1 MYQEQAIS
9 SPSIT
14 LDPNPHPALSYAGLR
29 AEALELLGRL
39 CGDQW
44 SDFNSH
50 DPGITILEQL
60 CFALT
65 ELAYRSQW
73 SIEDLLA
80 SAGPDWQ
87 PAAREIL
94 GGDPVTRDDLIAVV
108 RALGCEAVR
117 VETLDQPDLPL
128 YFRPSTSAGALPE
141 GDQTKG
147 LPPVAGDLELEPDLA
162 FGFGAS
168 PQPAV
173 VPRGVWRVAAQ
184 LGAIEQGSG
193 PVALLPIAQR
203 LHGARLLGRDFTL
216 EVLDPFAV
224 VVRAELEVDLAR
236 VSPDLLVRL
245 HDCLDQVI
253 RRAGADDNGRGL
265 RSGALIQ
272 ALLAL
277 PEVLQVTSFE
287 LADSPSGPG
296 RPWHLPLP
304 GGGARLHPA
313 SSLGLLHRG
322 VPLAVPPGQLRQ
334 APPGHALAEPGSFG
348 LLTSEPT
355 TSGLAKSGLAK
366 SDSSAGAAA
375 RAGRRRTLTSNR
387 SLALDLPAVYGVGLA
402 GLPAGAGP
410 ERQEQARQLGTYL
423 QFFDQLL
430 ANGQT
435 QLARAIP
442 LLSPVAAGDPAGEV
456 GQRHSLLAH
465 LLQRFGEELNL
476 AAQLPAGAESLV
488 QARSEFLRRIVP
500 LSGGR
505 GSGPDLLAAVP
516 DQLGEDGQG
525 AFAERLR
532 RKLGLPLAADGSPPL
547 LVIEHLL
554 LRPLPDDSSQRVQGG
569 EDPIPFLADVA
580 RPDPWSA
587 RVSVVINAALLPQWP
602 ADAPADACD
611 RWLVNVVR
619 QELPAHLLAELHLLA
634 DDDASPG
641 QGPWSAM
648 VTAWCGFR
656 EQLRA
661 HRWADLGAQGARGAE
676 DDLAKRLLSLRLR
689 DRRDRLLSLL
699 GIGLPWPLRG
709 IPFKEEQ
716 VMVAT
721 GKSAAIELRYS
732 QPGVNYQLV
741 EVASGAA
748 VGEAAEGSDGPLTL
762 TTPEISRDL
771 ILRVQASV
779 LPPSPVATANGRLRS
794 TLVVGEILVVEGV
807 DTSLG
812 LRLLDLSQN
821 PLPPLHPEGA
831 ALLAHHGQR
840 LLVEVAASQEGVV
853 YEVIDNAQRKT
864 PFANQKP
871 LSAKVIGTSGPIVLE
886 LTSPANED
894 QDLTVRATL
903 DRQRGRAKSEDRQ
916 VLLAVL
922 PLRVRANRA
931 LPLRLEAPVVVS
943 DTSASVAIGA
953 TAATG
958 ADGSQ
963 KSVRYQL
970 LARPLADDDWRFES
984 PAAAAEITVIGESL
998 AGFSD
1003 QKVGAAGNGA
1013 VLNLEQSVSGEGM
1026 VVAALARKQHRL
1038 SPYGS
1043 NNDHQVSSEVP
1054 LRQAAVAFTQPDN
1067 QRQLLLRQEVDNPRV
1082 WSFWGGQPGVA
1093 YSVSDDTAQPPLALA
1108 VPIPELADAPAGLRG
1123 IGRMRLGRDLLVAAS
1138 DGPPRTE
1145 LLLDPAKQPK
1155 LAVRARYLRSG
1166 VQVALERPPILVW
1179 VEPAAVGRG
1188 ESAEVVI
1195 AGLAADKTGRLL
1207 RGETLLAEGRAD
1219 GDGRLGLATGPLP
1232 GATTLQLQLEEG
1244 LRCAVPIAQGVNTDL
1259 KLRVLNFNPLQPDAP
1274 AHLMDWGASAE
1285 VEVLDTQKD
1294 VEYALIAA
1302 ADRDKPLEQQQPLSP
1317 IALGSGGPLVLRFS
1331 TATEDV
1337 DLLVR
1342 GTRRLD
1348 DQGLHRAISYLT
1360 TVLSLRVRANADVSI
1375 TLAQAVLEPAEQSL
1389 LLVGDARTPS
1399 QSSVSYKTWSMPL
1412 TLDDLVFFAD
1422 LPQAA
1427 GQQVNTLPPVLD
1439 GQLSLPPADRRLRTP
1454 VLPAPADPALTG
1466 WIGRGQP
1473 KKGTDGQQKAANEG
1487 QLHLSLGQAKAD
1499 AYLAV
1504 IASKQHS
1511 LGPAGS
1517 TWAGTSAASQVLV
1530 KQLTTQLIRPDP
1542 SQRLALV
1549 ADTAGIDATR
1559 TGSVP
1564 SRWLL
1569 HGGEP
1574 GCLYSFLASG
1584 DGEPLAQP
1592 VYVHRQTTDSPP
1604 TARGIGWL
1612 RLELDLA
1619 LAGANG
1625 PTLET
1630 KADLAALRAAALR
1643 VSWAHTGSS
1652 VNLRRGP
1659 LWVTVEP
1666 SPVAAAG
1673 SATVRVWGLQP
1684 NEQAKLMLQKA
1695 ELAAPQA
1702 GSEDP
1707 AKSIDLKPGPLAE
1720 STVLDLVI
1728 TADESSNIWKF
1739 PVAVV
1744 VTQPNG

>member
-1 MYQEQAIS
+1 MPA
-9 SPSIT
+9 PPTSIT
-14 LDPNPHPALSYAGLR
+14 LDPTPHPALSYAGLR

-39 CGDQW
+39 SGDQW

-73 SIEDLLA
+73 SIADLIA

-87 PAAREIL
+87 PAAQEIL
-94 GGDPVTRDDLIAVV
+94 SGDPVTRDDLIALV
-108 RALGCEAVR
+108 RAMGCEAVR
-117 VETLDQPDLPL
+117 VVALDQPDLPL
-128 YFRPSTSAGALPE
+128 YFRPSTSANVLPE
-141 GDQTKG
+141 GDQSNG
-147 LPPVAGDLELEPDLA
+147 FPPVAGDLELEPDLA
-162 FGFGAS
+162 SGFAAS

-184 LGAIEQGSG
+184 LGAMAQGSG
-193 PVALLPIAQR
+193 PITLLPIAQR
-203 LHGARLLGRDFTL
+203 LHGARLLGRDYAF

-224 VVRAELEVDLAR
+224 VVRAELEVDPAQ
-236 VSPDLLVRL
+236 VTSDLMLRL
-245 HDCLDQVI
+245 KACLDQAI

-277 PEVLQVTSFE
+277 PEVRQVTSFE
-287 LADSPSGPG
+287 LADSPSGPW

-313 SSLGLLHRG
+313 SSLSLFHRG
-322 VPLAVPPGQLRQ
+322 VRLAVPIGELRQ
-334 APPGHALAEPGSFG
+334 ALPSPALAEP
-348 LLTSEPT
+348 P
-355 TSGLAKSGLAK
+355 K
-366 SDSSAGAAA
+366 SDSNAAA
-375 RAGRRRTLTSNR
+375 AASPGRRRTLTSNR

-402 GLPAGAGP
+402 GLPAAASP
-410 ERQEQARQLGTYL
+410 ERQQQARQMRNYL
-423 QFFDQLL
+423 LFFDQLL
-430 ANGQT
+430 ANGQA
-435 QLARAIP
+435 QLAQAIP
-442 LLSPVAAGDPAGEV
+442 LLSPVEAGASV
-456 GQRHSLLAH
+456 GTDVHRQALLAH
-465 LLQRFGEELNL
+465 LLQRFGEELNPGGEL
-476 AAQLPAGAESLV
+476 QAGAQTLV
-488 QARSEFLRRIVP
+488 QARSDFLRRIVP

-505 GSGPDLLAAVP
+505 GSGPDLLAAAP
-516 DQLGEDGQG
+516 DQLREDSQG

-587 RVSVVINAALLPQWP
+587 RVSVVINAAVLPQWP
-602 ADAPADACD
+602 AAAPADACD

-619 QELPAHLLAELHLLA
+619 QELPAHLVAELHLLA
-634 DDDASPG
+634 DHDASPGQG

-648 VTAWCGFR
+648 VTAWARFR
-656 EQLRA
+656 DQLRA
-661 HRWADLGAQGARGAE
+661 HRLAGQGARGAE
-676 DDLAKRLLSLRLR
+676 DDLGKLLLSLRLR
-689 DRRDRLLSLL
+689 DRRDRLFSLL

-709 IPFKEEQ
+709 IPLKQEQ
-716 VMVAT
+716 VMVAPGQIGSIDLT
-721 GKSAAIELRYS
+721 FS
-732 QPGVNYQLV
+732 QKGVSYQLV
-741 EVASGAA
+741 DVVTGKWVENPVAGT
-748 VGEAAEGSDGPLTL
+748 DGPLSL
-762 TTPEISRDL
+762 TTPVIVEDL
-771 ILRVQASV
+771 TLRVQASV
-779 LPPSPVATANGRLRS
+779 LPPSPVTTANGRLRS
-794 TLVVGEILVVEGV
+794 TLLVGEVVVVEGV
-807 DTSLG
+807 DTSLP
-812 LRLLDLSQN
+812 LRLLDGNGN
-821 PLPPLHPEGA
+821 PLPL
-831 ALLAHHGQR
+831 LLANAAARLACFGQEVH
-840 LLVEVAASQEGVV
+840 VEVDATQEGVV
-853 YEVIDNAQRKT
+853 YEVIDNAQRLLDPT
-864 PFANQKP
+864 EQKP
-871 LSAKVIGTSGPIVLE
+871 LSAKVTGTSGPSVLT
-886 LTSPANED
+886 LSSRAGED
-894 QDLTVRATL
+894 LDLTVRASL
-903 DRQRGRAKSEDRQ
+903 KRKRGQALSEQ
-916 VLLAVL
+916 QKVLAAVL
-922 PLRVRANRA
+922 PLRVRANPA
-931 LPLRLEAPVVVS
+931 VPLRLEAPVVAPNAPAV
-943 DTSASVAIGA
+943 VAIGA
-953 TAATG
+953 PAG
-958 ADGSQ
+958 ARESGSQ
-963 KSVRYQL
+963 SSVRYQL
-970 LARPLADDDWRFES
+970 WARPLADDDWRFES
-984 PAAAAEITVIGESL
+984 PAAAAEITVIGDAL
-998 AGFSD
+998 PGFSA
-1003 QKVGAAGNGA
+1003 QPAGGPGNGA

-1026 VVAALARKQHRL
+1026 VVAALARKEHSRDAFHL
-1038 SPYGS
+1038 GTNETHP
-1043 NNDHQVSSEVP
+1043 SELP
-1054 LRQAAVAFTQPDN
+1054 LRQAVVVFTQPDN

-1145 LLLDPAKQPK
+1145 LLRDPAKQPK

-1166 VQVALERPPILVW
+1166 VQVDLERPPILVW
-1179 VEPAAVGRG
+1179 VEPPAVGRG
-1188 ESAEVVI
+1188 EGAEVLI
-1195 AGLAADKTGRLL
+1195 AGLAANKTGRLL

-1219 GDGRLGLATGPLP
+1219 GDGRLRLATGPLP
-1232 GATTLQLQLEEG
+1232 GATTLQLDVG
-1244 LRCAVPIAQGVNTDL
+1244 VRCAVWIAQGVNTDL
-1259 KLRVLNFNPLQPDAP
+1259 KLRVLNFNPLQADAP

-1302 ADRDKPLEQQQPLSP
+1302 ADRDKPLEQQLPLSP

-1348 DQGLHRAISYLT
+1348 DQGLHRAIGYLT

-1399 QSSVSYKTWSMPL
+1399 QSSVSYKAWSMPL

-1422 LPQAA
+1422 LPQPAD
-1427 GQQVNTLPPVLD
+1427 QQVNTLPPVLD
-1439 GQLSLPPADRRLRTP
+1439 GQRSLPPADRRLRAP
-1454 VLPAPADPALTG
+1454 VSPAPADPTLTG

-1473 KKGTDGQQKAANEG
+1473 KKGTDGQKKAGNEG
-1487 QLHLSLGQAKAD
+1487 QLQLSLGQAKAD

-1517 TWAGTSAASQVLV
+1517 TWAGTSAASQVLI
-1530 KQLTTQLIRPDP
+1530 KQLVSQLIRPDP

-1549 ADTAGIDATR
+1549 ADTAGIDATGV
-1559 TGSVP
+1559 GSVP

-1574 GCLYSFLASG
+1574 GCLYSFLDRG
-1584 DGEPLAQP
+1584 DGQPIALP
-1592 VYVHRQTTDSPP
+1592 VYVHRQITANPP
-1604 TARGIGWL
+1604 AARGIGWL
-1612 RLELDLA
+1612 RLEVDLA
-1619 LAGANG
+1619 LAGTSG
-1625 PTLET
+1625 PALET
-1630 KADLAALRAAALR
+1630 KAALAALRATALR

-1652 VNLRRGP
+1652 GSLRRGP
-1659 LWVTVEP
+1659 LWVAVEP
-1666 SPVAAAG
+1666 TPVATAG
-1673 SATVRVWGLQP
+1673 SATVKVWGLQP
-1684 NEQAKLMLQKA
+1684 NEQAKLMLQKV

-1707 AKSIDLKPGPLAE
+1707 AKSIDLVPGPLAE

-1728 TADESSNIWKF
+1728 TADETSNIWKF

-1744 VTQPNG
+1744 VTQPFS